1 MTQKYKPSDLEIFEK
16 INILGEKLPLNSKE
30 KNYRH
35 DTTLLD
41 KTVNLKQNVSYKSN
55 DEHQFSS

>member
-55 DEHQFSS
+55 D